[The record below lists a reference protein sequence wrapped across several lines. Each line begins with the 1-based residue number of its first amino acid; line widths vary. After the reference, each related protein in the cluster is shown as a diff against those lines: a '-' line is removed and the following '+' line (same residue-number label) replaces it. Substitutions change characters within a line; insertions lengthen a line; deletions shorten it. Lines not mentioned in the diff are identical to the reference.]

1 MPVGILVII
10 AVTDHAA
17 SFDELVIGDRRHP
30 VSRRERG
37 DLLGHP
43 AGEWL
48 GTDNQAL
55 LFGDGGERR
64 IDVCLPAWAKDTAMA
79 AGRVSTLQS

>member
-1 MPVGILVII
+1 LVIR
-10 AVTDHAA
+10 
-17 SFDELVIGDRRHP
+17 DRRHP
-30 VSRRERG
+30 GSRRERG
-37 DLLGHP
+37 DLLGHA

-64 IDVCLPAWAKDTAMA
+64 IDVCLPAWAKETAMA
-79 AGRVSTLQS
+79 AGRVSTLRS